1 MSISRSN
8 REHRGLPRGPH
19 GLTPSEVAHSQRE
32 RLIAAMTEAIAER
45 GYTATS
51 VSDAIERAGVSR
63 KTFYVHFQDRRDCL
77 IAAYESAAQGTLE
90 RVGAAATSQNERS
103 RLPAMISALCEAAAQ
118 SPGGL
123 RLQVAEIAAAGQAGL
138 VSHEQWILSLA
149 GLLRSGLRP
158 AAAEPS
164 TPLLGLTASGLARVI
179 SQHAETGQL
188 DETAPVLVGELAR
201 WARSYHPAPAL
212 LDGQEGRSFN
222 GAETSMASRVV
233 IGGRAPGTL
242 SLNPRGMPE
251 SSRGVSASLTAH
263 NQRERI
269 LDAVTNLCA
278 GKGYVL
284 LTVDEVAT
292 TASVSLNTFYEQFKD
307 KEDAF
312 LVAHELGHM
321 RATAIL
327 EQALAAG
334 ASWDAGVRE
343 GIAALLDF
351 FFSEP
356 AFARLAAVEA
366 PIASPAIAARMRL
379 HLATYARLLLD
390 GAPRSRRPP
399 AVAQEAIAASL
410 HAAVFAYAV
419 RRTIRDPVRAHGYA
433 TYLVLAPYL
442 GPEKALTT
450 GPAAAPHP

>member
-1 MSISRSN
+1 MSVSKSI

-32 RLIAAMTEAIAER
+32 RLIAAMTDVIAER

-51 VSDAIERAGVSR
+51 VADVIERAGVSR

-77 IAAYESAAQGTLE
+77 IAAYESAARGTLDG
-90 RVGAAATSQNERS
+90 VGAAAQSQSERS
-103 RLPAMISALCEAAAQ
+103 RLQTMISALCTAAAQ
-118 SPGGL
+118 DPGGF
-123 RLQVAEIAAAGQAGL
+123 RLQVAEIAAAGEAGII
-138 VSHEQWILSLA
+138 SHEHWILSLA
-149 GLLRSGLRP
+149 GLLRDGLLP
-158 AAAEPS
+158 SAGEPS
-164 TPLLGLTASGLARVI
+164 ASLLGLIAAGLSRVI
-179 SQHAETGQL
+179 SDHAQAGQL
-188 DETAPVLVGELAR
+188 GADAQPLARELAR
-201 WARSYHPAPAL
+201 WARSYHPAPPSLDGRDGRPFAGAGAL
-212 LDGQEGRSFN
+212 LSSQ
-222 GAETSMASRVV
+222 VPV
-233 IGGRAPGTL
+233 GGRAPGTL

-278 GKGYVL
+278 SKGYVL
-284 LTVDEVAT
+284 LTIDEIAA
-292 TASVSLNTFYEQFKD
+292 TASVSLNTFYEHFKD

-321 RATAIL
+321 RGTAIL
-327 EQALAAG
+327 ERALSTSAG
-334 ASWDAGVRE
+334 WDTAVRE
-343 GIAALLDF
+343 GIAALMGF

-356 AFARLAAVEA
+356 AFARLAAIEA
-366 PIASPAIAARMRL
+366 PIASPQIAARMRL

-410 HAAVFAYAV
+410 HAAVFAFAV
-419 RRTIRDPVRAHGYA
+419 RRAIRDPARAHSYA
-433 TYLVLAPYL
+433 TYLVLAPFL
-442 GPEKALTT
+442 GPEKALN
-450 GPAAAPHP
+450 